1 MQCITYGTCSN
12 RHNLDVS
19 VSESTAGMV
28 LITVAY
34 GLRVLLW
41 SHEGHLKRKKD
52 ISWIMVGTTI
62 AMFTIATLEMA
73 FGLLHML
80 QAFIWY
86 PGPGGAIDEFEDISN
101 WVNVMRTADYI
112 LQTFIGDGIMVRTI
126 SVLVAVVADTY
137 GLVGLQ
143 MLYRL

>member
-1 MQCITYGTCSN
+1 
-12 RHNLDVS
+12 
-19 VSESTAGMV
+19 
-28 LITVAY
+28 
-34 GLRVLLW
+34 
-41 SHEGHLKRKKD
+41 
-52 ISWIMVGTTI
+52 MVGTTI

-112 LQTFIGDGIMVRTI
+112 LQTFIGDGIMVCPLLDT
-126 SVLVAVVADTY
+126 VAADTY
-137 GLVGLQ
+137 DIVGL
-143 MLYRL
+143 